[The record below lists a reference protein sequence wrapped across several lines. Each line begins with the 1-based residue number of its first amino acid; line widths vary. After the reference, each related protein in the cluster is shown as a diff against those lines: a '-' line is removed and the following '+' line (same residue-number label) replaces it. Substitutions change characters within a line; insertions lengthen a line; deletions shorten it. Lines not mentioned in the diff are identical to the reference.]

1 MPVLAIGAEHAT
13 KDAPL
18 QTMQGRATNLRAM
31 IADSGHFVMEENPDD
46 FLAHLLPFL
55 DQH

>member
-18 QTMQGRATNLRAM
+18 QTMQGRATNLRA
-31 IADSGHFVMEENPDD
+31 
-46 FLAHLLPFL
+46 
-55 DQH
+55 